1 MSVKLIFFPR
11 IIEKRQFLAM
21 MTNLFQALD
30 NLSLNLRLFRPEALI
45 VQITHK
51 PGTDVRPVDAR
62 ENTPLPG

>member
-1 MSVKLIFFPR
+1 MSVKLIFPPR

-21 MTNLFQALD
+21 MANLYQAMD
-30 NLSLNLRLFRPEALI
+30 KLSLNFRPFRPEALI

-62 ENTPLPG
+62 ENTPLLG